1 MGGFSVQILLFVFWP
16 RTSPKVVYKINKSA
30 SLHLSQ
36 IVHKNN
42 RIPRRLYNTRE
53 NFGGNN
59 LKLGHCDLPVSEA
72 RICYKLK
79 EISSSSNTDNRILG
93 DNNRLGGDDSIPAS
107 EEGRFNFQKVS

>member
-1 MGGFSVQILLFVFWP
+1 MLVSIFRKLYIRIIEYLDGFLI
-16 RTSPKVVYKINKSA
+16 RGKT
-30 SLHLSQ
+30 
-36 IVHKNN
+36 
-42 RIPRRLYNTRE
+42 
-53 NFGGNN
+53 GGNN

-79 EISSSSNTDNRILG
+79 EISSSSNTDNRLLG